1 MELKKR
7 ILIINI
13 LFIGILVLYFI
24 SGSAIISATISD
36 EVEIMTI
43 LSGWINFMN
52 NFGLTFSKTLVLLI
66 FPVAVMGIINFG
78 KLERD
83 QKITVGKIASFSS
96 IIILFVSIFFDLIYY
111 AYLGSTRQAFVQ
123 GKFFL
128 FISFDAMNL
137 ILYII
142 IFVFMSIKTE

>member
-96 IIILFVSIFFDLIYY
+96 IIILFVSIFLDLIYY
-111 AYLGSTRQAFVQ
+111 AYIGSIGQAFVQ

-128 FISFDAMNL
+128 FISFDTMNL

>member
-7 ILIINI
+7 ILIINM

-66 FPVAVMGIINFG
+66 FPVTVMGIINFG

-96 IIILFVSIFFDLIYY
+96 IIILFVSIFFNLIYY
-111 AYLGSTRQAFVQ
+111 AYIGSIGQVFVQ